1 MRGRGTG
8 ERVGEGEEKR
18 DIRRGEERRRR
29 GRKSECKEGKRGM
42 KRRGSGTD
50 FRKGEGEE
58 ERQKVK

>member
-29 GRKSECKEGKRGM
+29 GRKSECRREGGKAWNEKE
-42 KRRGSGTD
+42 
-50 FRKGEGEE
+50 RKWD
-58 ERQKVK
+58 RF